1 MQTCLYKD
9 AIISTYLLEIEWE
22 IDQRYRER
30 KFAKAIKRGVYMNII
45 IDVFFNIFFWYF
57 ILITVRFNTI
67 HFICF
72 TKCFRI
78 KECTNRKCYF
88 RDYCNKYVDIPTE
101 EEFDRIEKLLKEK
114 RKELLEKQMCK

>member
-1 MQTCLYKD
+1 M
-9 AIISTYLLEIEWE
+9 EIEWE

-45 IDVFFNIFFWYF
+45 IDIFLNIFFLYF
-57 ILITVRFNTI
+57 ILITVRFNII

-72 TKCFRI
+72 IKCFRI
-78 KECTNRKCYF
+78 GECANRKCYF

-101 EEFDRIEKLLKEK
+101 EEFDRIEKLLKEE
-114 RKELLEKQMCK
+114 RKGLLEKQMCK